1 MDGSNRETKDNLLPI
16 SFPARGHI
24 DKRMAEV
31 SERITQGEKVEGKY
45 LTYYL
50 AQEKLSMKSIY
61 GNVTELLLAGV
72 DTVSIWGCCK
82 IEYFLYPQALFL
94 STFGSHVQSNF
105 S

>member
-1 MDGSNRETKDNLLPI
+1 MGDCMCFLMFLDGCPRRTSANLLANLF
-16 SFPARGHI
+16 FPAKGHI

-31 SERITQGEKVEGKY
+31 SEKVLQGEKVEGKY

-72 DTVSIWGCCK
+72 DTVSI
-82 IEYFLYPQALFL
+82 L
-94 STFGSHVQSNF
+94 
-105 S
+105 

>member
-1 MDGSNRETKDNLLPI
+1 MPI
-16 SFPARGHI
+16 SFLAKGHI

-31 SERITQGEKVEGKY
+31 SERINQGEKVEGKY

-72 DTVSIWGCCK
+72 DTVSSWGCSK
-82 IEYFLYPQALFL
+82 IECFLSLQALFL
-94 STFGSHVQSNF
+94 SSCGSRSQSNV
-105 S
+105 SCN